1 VQVERAE
8 KLQAELERE
17 RDKTRQMADT
27 LNMRTDESNCFER
40 AYQLHLGGGL
50 RPVCQPLYSLLS
62 CPFIKIHSKR
72 IVFLKIVRWQG
83 KKGTCEP

>member
-40 AYQLHLGGGL
+40 AYQLHLSGGL
-50 RPVCQPLYSLLS
+50 RPVCQP
-62 CPFIKIHSKR
+62 
-72 IVFLKIVRWQG
+72 
-83 KKGTCEP
+83 